1 MEKDH
6 GKDLSPL
13 EKSTVEQVY
22 SEQGSE
28 SDLSLAF
35 APQNLASLFSPLGQA
50 EKVVLEETTVY
61 APAISYWQDAWRRL
75 RQNKPA
81 MIGLTFLLLLL
92 IMAILGPYIS
102 NYTYYETQLSLK
114 NESPNSTFWFGTDE
128 LGRDLFTRSWWG
140 ARISL
145 FVGITASLID
155 LIIGVLYGT
164 VSGLLGGKIEEWMM
178 RIADI
183 LYAIPYLLVVI
194 LLMVMIGPGIT
205 TIIIALTITGWINMA
220 RIVRSQILQIKQQDY
235 VKAAFA
241 LGASRWRVM
250 LRHLIPNA
258 MGPIIV
264 TLTLT
269 IPSAIF
275 AEAFLSFLG
284 LGVQAPI
291 ASWGTMA
298 NDGLPALRYYPWR
311 LFFPAAFISLTML
324 SFNLLGD
331 GLRDAF
337 DPRLRK

>member
-1 MEKDH
+1 MD
-6 GKDLSPL
+6 D
-13 EKSTVEQVY
+13 
-22 SEQGSE
+22 
-28 SDLSLAF
+28 AW
-35 APQNLASLFSPLGQA
+35 LFSSLSQA
-50 EKVVLEETTVY
+50 EKDAALENTAY
-61 APAISYWQDAWRRL
+61 APECSYWQDAWRRL
-75 RQNKPA
+75 KRNKSA
-81 MIGLTFLLLLL
+81 MFGLVTLTLL
-92 IMAILGPYIS
+92 IFMAIIGPLIS
-102 NYTYYETQLSLK
+102 HYTYYETQLSLK
-114 NESPNSTFWFGTDE
+114 NSAPSATFWFGTDE
-128 LGRDLFTRSWWG
+128 LGRDLFTRCWWG

-145 FVGITASLID
+145 FVGITASLVD
-155 LIIGVLYGT
+155 LVIGVLFGAIA
-164 VSGLLGGKIEEWMM
+164 GLLGGKIEEWMM
-178 RIADI
+178 RFADI

-194 LLMVMIGPGIT
+194 LLMVIIGPGIM

-235 VKAAFA
+235 VRAAFA
-241 LGASRWRVM
+241 LGASRKRVL

-337 DPRLRK
+337 DPRLKK

>member
-1 MEKDH
+1 MD
-6 GKDLSPL
+6 DNTYLFSPL
-13 EKSTVEQVY
+13 SQSAKDAAFENT
-22 SEQGSE
+22 
-28 SDLSLAF
+28 AF
-35 APQNLASLFSPLGQA
+35 APQ
-50 EKVVLEETTVY
+50 V
-61 APAISYWQDAWRRL
+61 SYWRDAWQRL
-75 RQNKPA
+75 KQNKAA
-81 MIGLTFLLLLL
+81 MFGLIALAILLF
-92 IMAILGPYIS
+92 MAIIGPFIS
-102 NYTYYETQLSLK
+102 HYTYYETQLALK
-114 NESPNSTFWFGTDE
+114 NESPSATFWFGTDE
-128 LGRDLFTRSWWG
+128 LGRDLFTRCWWG

-145 FVGITASLID
+145 FVGITASLVD
-155 LIIGVLYGT
+155 LVVGVLFGAIA
-164 VSGLLGGKIEEWMM
+164 GLLGGKTEEWMM
-178 RIADI
+178 RFADV
-183 LYAIPYLLVVI
+183 LYTIPYLLVVI
-194 LLMVMIGPGIT
+194 LLMVVIGSGIM
-205 TIIIALTITGWINMA
+205 TIILALTITGWINMA

-235 VKAAFA
+235 VRAAFA
-241 LGASRWRVM
+241 LGASRRRVL

-337 DPRLRK
+337 DPRLKK

>member
-1 MEKDH
+1 MDEAFTALTHEEK
-6 GKDLSPL
+6 K
-13 EKSTVEQVY
+13 Q
-22 SEQGSE
+22 
-28 SDLSLAF
+28 
-35 APQNLASLFSPLGQA
+35 
-50 EKVVLEETTVY
+50 LEETLVY
-61 APAISYWQDAWRRL
+61 APAATYWQDAWKRL
-75 RQNKPA
+75 RANKLA
-81 MIGLTFLLLLL
+81 MFGLFTLTALLL
-92 IMAILGPYIS
+92 MAVFGPMFS
-102 NYTYYETQLSLK
+102 HHTYYETQLALK
-114 NESPNSTFWFGTDE
+114 NEPPNATYWFGTDE
-128 LGRDLFTRSWWG
+128 LGRDLFTRCWWG

-145 FVGITASLID
+145 FVGISASLVD
-155 LIIGVLYGT
+155 LVIGVLFGAAAAMF
-164 VSGLLGGKIEEWMM
+164 GGKIEEWMM
-178 RIADI
+178 RAADI

-194 LLMVMIGPGIT
+194 LLMVIIGPGLM
-205 TIIIALTITGWINMA
+205 TIIIALTITGWISMA

-235 VKAAFA
+235 VRAAYA
-241 LGASRWRVM
+241 LGASRRRVL

-258 MGPIIV
+258 MGSIIV

-311 LFFPAAFISLTML
+311 LFFPATFISLTML
-324 SFNLLGD
+324 SFNVLGD

>member
-1 MEKDH
+1 MEN
-6 GKDLSPL
+6 
-13 EKSTVEQVY
+13 E
-22 SEQGSE
+22 
-28 SDLSLAF
+28 A
-35 APQNLASLFSPLGQA
+35 LFSPLTQQ
-50 EKVVLEETTVY
+50 EKAAIEESTLY
-61 APAISYWQDAWRRL
+61 APSISYWQDAWRRL
-75 RQNKPA
+75 KRHKLA
-81 MIGLTFLLLLL
+81 MFGLTSLLLLMG
-92 IMAILGPYIS
+92 MAILGPVIS
-102 NYTYYETQLSLK
+102 HYTYYETQLSLK
-114 NESPNSTFWFGTDE
+114 NEPPGTTFWFGTDE
-128 LGRDLFTRSWWG
+128 LGRDLFTRCWWG

-145 FVGITASLID
+145 FVGITASLVD
-155 LIIGVLYGT
+155 LIIGVLYGAIAAMF
-164 VSGLLGGKIEEWMM
+164 GGKTEEWMM
-178 RIADI
+178 RIADV

-194 LLMVMIGPGIT
+194 LLMVVIGPGIS
-205 TIIIALTITGWINMA
+205 TIIIALTMTGWINMA

-235 VKAAFA
+235 VRAAFA
-241 LGASRWRVM
+241 LGASRRRIL

-269 IPSAIF
+269 IPTAIF

-337 DPRLRK
+337 DPRLRR

>member
-1 MEKDH
+1 MQDSELFLP
-6 GKDLSPL
+6 LS
-13 EKSTVEQVY
+13 
-22 SEQGSE
+22 
-28 SDLSLAF
+28 
-35 APQNLASLFSPLGQA
+35 QA
-50 EKVVLEETTVY
+50 EKDAAHEKTAY
-61 APAISYWQDAWRRL
+61 APAATYWQDAWRRL
-75 RQNKPA
+75 KQNKLA
-81 MIGLTFLLLLL
+81 MFGLITLGLLLA
-92 IMAILGPYIS
+92 MAIIGPLIS
-102 NYTYYETQLSLK
+102 HYTYYETQLALK
-114 NESPNSTFWFGTDE
+114 NEPPSSTFWFGTDE
-128 LGRDLFTRSWWG
+128 LGRDLFTRCWWG

-145 FVGITASLID
+145 FVGITASLVD
-155 LIIGVLYGT
+155 LVIGVLFGA
-164 VSGLLGGKIEEWMM
+164 VAGLLGGKTEEWMM
-178 RIADI
+178 RFADV

-194 LLMVMIGPGIT
+194 LLMVIIGSGIM

-235 VKAAFA
+235 VRAAFA
-241 LGASRWRVM
+241 LGASRRRV
-250 LRHLIPNA
+250 LLQHLIPNA

-337 DPRLRK
+337 DPRLKK